1 MALTDSRMNA
11 SEKDLPVITYHFFM
25 SVVESF
31 AFWHAIQFTFSRG
44 FQIRDPFINA
54 AFEKIRIF
62 PKTAVYR
69 LGQ

>member
-1 MALTDSRMNA
+1 
-11 SEKDLPVITYHFFM
+11 M